1 MIAFFLGAAIAL
13 ALCALLFSVLSA
25 AEIEKQLKQANTL
38 NEQLLTQLQQLLQ
51 LLQLLTELQRQTR
64 KLP

>member
-38 NEQLLTQLQQLLQ
+38 NEQLLAELQ
-51 LLQLLTELQRQTR
+51 QLLTELQRQTR
-64 KLP
+64 KHP